1 MRFCFK
7 VRAAQLRF
15 KSIKLMQSIDLIYKS
30 GMSLD
35 GLNYQHLYYF
45 WFVASEGSVTAAAKK
60 LHLTQPTI
68 STQLR
73 LLQDSLGEPLLE
85 RSGRNVALTEAGRLA
100 FQYADEIFS
109 IGRDLR
115 QTLKERSLRRLR
127 LVAGIADVMPK
138 LTAYQL
144 LLPAYS
150 LGEPVRLI
158 CRQDRQDRLIAELAL
173 HELDVVLADA
183 PVPTSTKI
191 RAFNHLLGESPIG
204 IFATAKLA
212 RKCRPGFPQS
222 LHNAPMLMPL
232 EHTMLRRSLDDW
244 LTPRGIRP
252 QVAGE
257 FEDSALLKVF
267 ASSGIGLFAAPLIVR
282 DDLSA
287 KYHCELV
294 GELEGV
300 QERFYAIT
308 GDRRIRNPA
317 VAALCQSARE
327 RLGAG

>member
-1 MRFCFK
+1 
-7 VRAAQLRF
+7 
-15 KSIKLMQSIDLIYKS
+15 
-30 GMSLD
+30 MSLD

-45 WFVASEGSVTAAAKK
+45 WFVAREGSVTAAAKK

-73 LLQDSLGEPLLE
+73 MLQDSLGEPLLE
-85 RSGRNVALTEAGRLA
+85 RAGRNVALTEAGRLA

-150 LGEPVRLI
+150 LGEPVRLV
-158 CRQDRQDRLIAELAL
+158 CRQDRQERLIADLAL

-183 PVPTSTKI
+183 PVPTGAKI

-204 IFATAKLA
+204 IFATARLA
-212 RKCRPGFPQS
+212 RKVRPGFPRS
-222 LHNAPMLMPL
+222 LDQAPMLMPL
-232 EHTMLRRSLDDW
+232 EHTMLRRSLDEW
-244 LTPRGIRP
+244 LAQREIRP

-267 ASSGIGLFAAPLIVR
+267 ASSGIGVFAAPLIVR
-282 DDLSA
+282 EDLSA
-287 KYHCELV
+287 KYHCELI
-294 GELEGV
+294 GELAGV

-317 VAALCQSARE
+317 VAALYQSARQ
-327 RLGAG
+327 RLGTAPQ

>member
-1 MRFCFK
+1 MNH
-7 VRAAQLRF
+7 
-15 KSIKLMQSIDLIYKS
+15 
-30 GMSLD
+30 
-35 GLNYQHLYYF
+35 LNYQHLYYF
-45 WFVASEGSVTAAAKK
+45 WFVAREGSVTAAAKK

-73 LLQDSLGEPLLE
+73 QLQDSLGETLLE
-85 RSGRNVALTEAGRLA
+85 KVGRNVVLTEAGRLTL
-100 FQYADEIFS
+100 QYADEIFS
-109 IGRDLR
+109 IGHDLR

-127 LVAGIADVMPK
+127 VVAGIADVMPK

-158 CRQDRQDRLIAELAL
+158 CRQDRQERLIAELAL

-183 PVPTSTKI
+183 PIPTGTRI
-191 RAFNHLLGESPIG
+191 HAFNHLLGESPIG

-212 RKCRPGFPQS
+212 KKYRPGFPSS
-222 LHNAPMLMPL
+222 LHGAPMLMPL
-232 EHTMLRRSLDDW
+232 EHTTLRRSLDEW
-244 LTPRGIRP
+244 LSLREVRP
-252 QVAGE
+252 EIAGE

-267 ASSGIGLFAAPLIVR
+267 ASADLGLFAAPIIVR
-282 DDLSA
+282 EELST
-287 KYHCELV
+287 KYHCEFI
-294 GELEGV
+294 GELEGI

-317 VAALCQSARE
+317 VAAMCQSARE
-327 RLGAG
+327 RLGVV

>member
-1 MRFCFK
+1 
-7 VRAAQLRF
+7 
-15 KSIKLMQSIDLIYKS
+15 
-30 GMSLD
+30 MSD
-35 GLNYQHLYYF
+35 LNYQHLYYF
-45 WFVASEGSVTAAAKK
+45 WFVAREGSVTAAAKK

-85 RSGRNVALTEAGRLA
+85 KSGRNVALTEAGRLT

-127 LVAGIADVMPK
+127 VVAGIADVMPK

-144 LLPAYS
+144 LLSVFS

-183 PVPTSTKI
+183 PIPTGTRI
-191 RAFNHLLGESPIG
+191 HAFNHLLGESPIA
-204 IFATAKLA
+204 IFASAKLA
-212 RKCRPGFPQS
+212 RKYRPGFPQS
-222 LHNAPMLMPL
+222 LDRAPMLMPL
-232 EHTMLRRSLDDW
+232 EHTTLRRSLDEW
-244 LTPRGIRP
+244 LSRREIRP
-252 QVAGE
+252 EIAGE

-267 ASSGIGLFAAPLIVR
+267 ASAGVGLFAAPTIVKEE
-282 DDLSA
+282 LST

-294 GELEGV
+294 GELDGV
-300 QERFYAIT
+300 WERFYAIT
-308 GDRRIRNPA
+308 LDRRIRNPA

-327 RLGAG
+327 RLGVS

>member
-1 MRFCFK
+1 MN
-7 VRAAQLRF
+7 
-15 KSIKLMQSIDLIYKS
+15 D
-30 GMSLD
+30 
-35 GLNYQHLYYF
+35 LNYQHLYYF
-45 WFVASEGSVTAAAKK
+45 WFVAREGSVTAAAKK

-68 STQLR
+68 SIQLR
-73 LLQDSLGEPLLE
+73 LLQDSLGEPLLGKA
-85 RSGRNVALTEAGRLA
+85 GRNVALTEAGRLA

-115 QTLKERSLRRLR
+115 QTLKERNLRRLR
-127 LVAGIADVMPK
+127 VVAGIADVMPK

-144 LLPAYS
+144 LLPAYK
-150 LGEPVRLI
+150 LGEPIRLI

-183 PVPTSTKI
+183 PIPTGTKI
-191 RAFNHLLGESPIG
+191 HAFNHLLGESSIG
-204 IFATAKLA
+204 IFATAELA
-212 RKCRPGFPQS
+212 RKYRPGFPKS
-222 LHNAPMLMPL
+222 LDRAPMLMPL
-232 EHTMLRRSLDDW
+232 EHTTLRRSLDEW
-244 LTPRGIRP
+244 MSKREIRP
-252 QVAGE
+252 EIAGE

-267 ASSGIGLFAAPLIVR
+267 ASAGVGLFAAPIIVKE
-282 DDLSA
+282 DLSS
-287 KYHCELV
+287 KYACELV